1 LSRLIYH
8 VLLSLI
14 VVSMALSACAAPA
27 TPTVAPKAPATPV
40 PVAPA
45 TAAAPAAASA
55 SSPTA
60 IPKPAAP
67 TATPAP
73 KVKRGGVVRTSL
85 TSDWGT
91 ADLHLDVSNRADQQ
105 VHHEALLDATMN
117 DQTKRFELA
126 PRLAES
132 WTQPDPKTIVFKLR
146 KGVKFHDG
154 SSFNA
159 EAAKWNLLRMKDHPK
174 SGSKDNVRSVASV
187 DAVDE
192 TTLRVN
198 LKAPAASALWQLT
211 SQAKSRPMMMSM
223 EAYTKFGDDAMGG
236 KLVGTGPFE
245 LTDWRKGDRMVFK
258 KFASYWQDGVDGQK
272 KPYLDGVEVRW
283 IQDNSVAV
291 LELRSGNMQLLQA
304 VLPKDIPGIKSNP
317 ELVFTESPWRAS
329 IRMIGLNQ
337 RQGPFSTNKNLRL
350 AAQYA
355 IDREAMAKTLGAGA
369 GSVPI
374 TIIAE
379 GQTGYDAKAPA
390 YLFDAEK
397 AKKAMADAGFPS
409 GTDVRLTVISRQP
422 DLPQAEVIK
431 SMWDKVGLRTT
442 IDAIERIAWLARTA
456 AFNYEATTYG
466 LSYEIDPHVTLASR
480 FGCEGNANFASW
492 CSKEFDACLA
502 ESEQATTEDKRGDI
516 FQRCLKIAYNDA
528 NYVHMWVQDTND
540 AYSKKI
546 QGFRKYFSVM
556 NFWEDL
562 WLQ

>member
-1 LSRLIYH
+1 LIKHLYP
-8 VLLSLI
+8 LLLAII
-14 VVSMALSACAAPA
+14 VVAMALPACAAPA
-27 TPTVAPKAPATPV
+27 TPTVAPKAPAATTV
-40 PVAPA
+40 P
-45 TAAAPAAASA
+45 AAPAATAPA
-55 SSPTA
+55 AAAATPTA
-60 IPKPAAP
+60 VPKPAAP

-91 ADLHLDVSNRADQQ
+91 ADLHVDVSNRADQM

-117 DQTKRFELA
+117 DQTKRFTLA

-132 WTQPDPKTIVFKLR
+132 WTQPDPKTILFKLR

-154 SSFNA
+154 SNFTA
-159 EAAKWNLLRMKDHPK
+159 EVAKWNLLRMRDHPK

-187 DAVDE
+187 DVVDE
-192 TTLRVN
+192 NTLRVS
-198 LKAPAASALWQLT
+198 LKAAAASALWQLT
-211 SQAKSRPMMMSM
+211 SQAKSRPMMMSK
-223 EAYTKFGDDAMGG
+223 EAYDKFGDDAMGG

-258 KFASYWQDGVDGQK
+258 KFAGYWQDGVDGQK

-291 LELRSGNMQLLQA
+291 LELRSGNQHILPA
-304 VLPKDIPGIKSNP
+304 VLPKDIPSVKSNP
-317 ELVFTESPWRAS
+317 DLVFSESPWRSS

-374 TIIAE
+374 TIISE
-379 GQTGYDAKAPA
+379 GQTGYDPKAPA
-390 YLFDAEK
+390 YTYDDAK
-397 AKKAMADAGFPS
+397 AKKAMADAGFPN
-409 GTDVRLTVISRQP
+409 GTDIRLTVISRQP
-422 DLPQAEVIK
+422 DLPQAEVVK

-442 IDAIERIAWLARTA
+442 IDAIERIAWLAKTA

-466 LSYEIDPHVTLASR
+466 LSYEIDPYVTLASR

-502 ESEQATTEDKRGDI
+502 ESEQAPNEDKRGEI
-516 FQRCLKIAYNDA
+516 FQRCLKIAYDDA

-540 AYSKKI
+540 AYSKKL
-546 QGFRKYFSVM
+546 QGFNKYFSVM
-556 NFWEDL
+556 NFWENI

>member
-1 LSRLIYH
+1 LKSHLY
-8 VLLSLI
+8 VFLLVLI
-14 VVSMALSACAAPA
+14 VMAMALPACAP
-27 TPTVAPKAPATPV
+27 TPTAA
-40 PVAPA
+40 PVATKPA
-45 TAAAPAAASA
+45 AAATSAPAAAA
-55 SSPTA
+55 TQAPAAAAT
-60 IPKPAAP
+60 KPAAAATAAP
-67 TATPAP
+67 TAAP
-73 KVKRGGVVRTSL
+73 VAKIKRGGIVRTSL

-91 ADLHLDVSNRADQQ
+91 ADLHVDVSNRADQM
-105 VHHEALLDATMN
+105 VHSEALLDATMN
-117 DQTKRFELA
+117 EKANNFELA
-126 PRLAES
+126 PLLAES
-132 WTQPDPKTIVFKLR
+132 WTQPDPKTILFKLR

-154 SSFNA
+154 SNFTS
-159 EAAKWNLLRMKDHPK
+159 EVAKWNLLRMRDHPK

-211 SQAKSRPMMMSM
+211 SQAKSRPMMMSQ
-223 EAYTKFGDDAMGG
+223 EAYTKFGDDGMGT
-236 KLVGTGPFE
+236 KIFGTGPFE

-258 KFASYWQDGVDGQK
+258 KFANYWQDGVDGQK

-291 LELRSGNMQLLQA
+291 LELRSGNLHLLQA

-317 ELVFTESPWRAS
+317 ELEFSLSPWRAS

-337 RQGPFSTNKNLRL
+337 REGPFSQNKNLRL

-379 GQTGYDAKAPA
+379 GQAGYDPKAPA
-390 YLFDAEK
+390 YTFDLDK
-397 AKKAMADAGFPS
+397 AKKAMADAGFPN
-409 GTDVRLTVISRQP
+409 GTDVKLTVISRQP
-422 DLPQAEVIK
+422 DLPQAEVVK
-431 SMWDKVGLRTT
+431 SMWDKAGLRTT

-480 FGCEGNANFASW
+480 FGCQGNANFASW
-492 CSKEFDACLA
+492 CSKDFDACLD
-502 ESEQATTEDKRGDI
+502 ESEQAPTQAKRSEI
-516 FQRCLKIAYNDA
+516 FQRCLKLAYDDA

-540 AYSKKI
+540 AYSKKL
-546 QGFRKYFSVM
+546 QGFNKYFSVM
-556 NFWEDL
+556 NFWPNV